1 MTSGDE
7 HLDFGRVDVLRVT
20 VAVGP
25 TLDTTPDE
33 VFVLDLDD
41 PHPEGSRWDETPYV
55 DALEAML
62 RRVGTPPPP
71 HAMEVA
77 RLHAT
82 WPTRL
87 ATARI
92 VLSLG
97 VGARTPR
104 PPLGAAVLAA
114 FETMLANPEGQPA
127 LPRDDALS
135 LSRRLVHSAWPEVGV
150 GTLTVT
156 DEEHH
161 HASGLWRVGLCS
173 PARTR
178 FEVDLGVLG
187 GDPSTA
193 HLRRTPAAEVVD
205 SVGV

>member
-1 MTSGDE
+1 M
-7 HLDFGRVDVLRVT
+7 
-20 VAVGP
+20 
-25 TLDTTPDE
+25 
-33 VFVLDLDD
+33 
-41 PHPEGSRWDETPYV
+41 
-55 DALEAML
+55 
-62 RRVGTPPPP
+62 
-71 HAMEVA
+71 
-77 RLHAT
+77 
-82 WPTRL
+82 
-87 ATARI
+87 
-92 VLSLG
+92 LSLG

-135 LSRRLVHSAWPEVGV
+135 LSRRLVHSAWPEVGA

-178 FEVDLGVLG
+178 FEVDLGILG

-193 HLRRTPAAEVVD
+193 HLPYPGRRGRRLRRRLSRRRPVR
-205 SVGV
+205 VGGARHRQGCGKSRALA